1 MTQLSAVASAVL
13 YGIADFSGGLAS
25 RMTSPWTVT
34 AWSQLLGL
42 PLLCLGL
49 LVVSAPSI
57 SASDLAYGA
66 MGGLFGLIGIVALYA
81 ALAAGTMSIV
91 SPVTGAL
98 SAMLPVAWG
107 LSSGESIAPLQ
118 WIGIAIAIT
127 SVAMI
132 ASDRS
137 DARLSSSVIVLS
149 LVASLGF
156 AAFFIA
162 LSQTSPDAGMWP
174 LAASRIVTVPVAF
187 ALAATM
193 GVASVPAGRSL
204 KIVTVAGNGDM
215 AANIAILIALQRG
228 PLGVNSVL
236 VSLYPAVTVIAAMV
250 VLGERPTS
258 VQRVG
263 IVLAL
268 CAAVALSV

>member
-1 MTQLSAVASAVL
+1 
-13 YGIADFSGGLAS
+13 
-25 RMTSPWTVT
+25 
-34 AWSQLLGL
+34 
-42 PLLCLGL
+42 
-49 LVVSAPSI
+49 
-57 SASDLAYGA
+57 

-127 SVAMI
+127 SVVMI

-228 PLGVNSVL
+228 PLGINSVL

>member
-118 WIGIAIAIT
+118 WIGIGIAIT